1 MEKESKLDQPSV
13 SCKNK
18 DISKKIT
25 NLINQTLANPWEK
38 FWDRIDYII
47 NKVIYSIDQ
56 ESIKDEL
63 IQKKVFDEVCN
74 FLNTLFKEVQIKK
87 FYNNIPKTTLS
98 WYSKKNLWNQ
108 LIENIYWKEW
118 KIFYKKEVNWWD
130 CYYRSILLKK
140 MFDKLKAKWL
150 NIQDRIF
157 VYDINRWHSGVIIKF
172 QWKTYLADVSGFN
185 QAQSLGKMISPVDQ
199 LNSTYKNQYFTK
211 FSFNRENDFWLRYF
225 NETKWFVDYISN
237 KKINS
242 AAIEFNPRLSDWKEK
257 NVRISLTKNNIIFRI
272 DWKEKEYSFD
282 KKFIF
287 SKICA
292 NSHEVLDC
300 LLKWII
306 ADKDE
311 KQEIG
316 LYFDMIRNKIN
327 PEKIY
332 EIFS

>member
-140 MFDKLKAKWL
+140 MFDKFKAKWL

-157 VYDINRWHSGVIIKF
+157 VYDENRGHSGVIVKF

-257 NVRISLTKNNIIFRI
+257 NVRIALTKNNIIFRI